1 MLSCGV
7 LLALLSKR
15 CKLRLAGSQALQN
28 TLPYLKP
35 TGAGPW
41 RPNNCC
47 GSPCLRLAILLL
59 LLLLVVVV
67 VAAVVVVVVVVVVSG
82 QKRPGSCCQGQGR
95 RLCLAQSPVV
105 LPSTS
110 WLLCSPTLPLAA
122 SPACPALQAC

>member
-28 TLPYLKP
+28 ALPYLKP

-41 RPNNCC
+41 WPNNCC

-59 LLLLVVVV
+59 LLVVAVVVLVVVV
-67 VAAVVVVVVVVVVSG
+67 VFGPKEARELLPGAG
-82 QKRPGSCCQGQGR
+82 QAPLPG
-95 RLCLAQSPVV
+95 PV
-105 LPSTS
+105 TS
-110 WLLCSPTLPLAA
+110 R
-122 SPACPALQAC
+122 PALH